1 MTTEPASATRV
12 EVRKGA
18 YRDSVAL
25 MRVTREVADV
35 AGVDAAL
42 VAMATDLNLGILAE
56 MGCAAPAG
64 TGPDDLLI
72 AVRAAD
78 GAALERALGAAES
91 ALAAMSRGGDG
102 AAPADVP
109 PRTLRTAARRAEAQG
124 RPATLALVSVPGR
137 YAAAEA
143 FDALEAGL
151 DVLVFSDNVPVEQE
165 AALKRTAEEL
175 DLLVMGPDCG
185 TAVVGGAGF
194 GFANAVRPGPVGV
207 VAASGT
213 GAQQVMC
220 LLDAAGL
227 GVSHCLGV
235 GGRDLSAAV
244 GGASTRRALRL
255 LDEDP
260 ATERIVLVSKPAA
273 PRVAEEVRELAAGLA
288 TPVHT
293 VLVGT
298 GDSDISAA
306 VAEVA
311 AAAGAGGFRWPEWLP
326 DSAPQRPPG
335 ALRGLFC
342 GGTLAEEA
350 AAVASRTLG
359 PVRVGAGD
367 GSGGGSAGGHL
378 VTDFGDDAFTLDRP
392 HPMID
397 PAARTE
403 RFAAELADPA
413 AAAVLV
419 DVVLGHGAHPDP
431 AAGLV
436 EALAH
441 AGPQRP
447 HVLVSLCGS
456 AGDVQGRDDQ
466 AERLRRAG
474 AEVYASNSAA
484 ARRAAS
490 LAAGAEPA

>member
-1 MTTEPASATRV
+1 MTTEPATAMRV

-25 MRVTREVADV
+25 MRVTREVAAV
-35 AGVDAAL
+35 PGVEAAL
-42 VAMATDLNLGILAE
+42 VAMATDLNLGILAD
-56 MGCAAPAG
+56 MGGVAPEG

-72 AVRAAD
+72 AARAAD
-78 GAALERALGAAES
+78 DAALASALATAETE
-91 ALAAMSRGGDG
+91 LAAMSAGGDG

-109 PRTLRTAARRAEAQG
+109 PRTLRTAARQAQAQG
-124 RPATLALVSVPGR
+124 TPATLALVSVPGR

-165 AALKRTAEEL
+165 VALKRTAEEL
-175 DLLVMGPDCG
+175 DRLVMGPDCG
-185 TAVVGGAGF
+185 TAMVGGAGL

-220 LLDAAGL
+220 LLDAAGV
-227 GVSHCLGV
+227 GTSHCLGV

-244 GGASTRRALRL
+244 GGASTRRALRM

-260 ATERIVLVSKPAA
+260 GTERIVLVSKPPA
-273 PRVAEEVRELAAGLA
+273 PQVAEEVRRLAEGLR

-293 VLVGT
+293 VLAGT
-298 GDSDISAA
+298 EGSDITAA
-306 VAEVA
+306 VADVVA
-311 AAAGAGGFRWPEWLP
+311 AAGGSVPRWPSWLP
-326 DSAPQRPPG
+326 VQTPPGRTG

-342 GGTLAEEA
+342 GGTLAQEA
-350 AAVASRTLG
+350 AAVASGTLG
-359 PVRVGAGD
+359 PVAFGGDPAGPE
-367 GSGGGSAGGHL
+367 AGGHL
-378 VTDFGDDAFTLDRP
+378 VIDFGDDAFTLDRP

-413 AAAVLV
+413 VAAVLA

-436 EALAH
+436 EALAK
-441 AGPQRP
+441 ADPRRP
-447 HVLVSLCGS
+447 HAVVSLCGA
-456 AGDVQGRDDQ
+456 AGDSQGRDEQ

-474 AEVYASNSAA
+474 AEVYGSNSAA
-484 ARRAAS
+484 ARRAAA